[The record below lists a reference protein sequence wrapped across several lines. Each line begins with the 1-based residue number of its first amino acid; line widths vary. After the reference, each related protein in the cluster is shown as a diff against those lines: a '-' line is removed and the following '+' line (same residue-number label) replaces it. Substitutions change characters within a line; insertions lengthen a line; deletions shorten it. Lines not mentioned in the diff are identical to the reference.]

1 MASDRDSQRGDRMS
15 AFPPS
20 LDPMAALHDAIAFSS
35 RDFAEDRFE
44 AWIYGI
50 VVGWDDE
57 DDETG
62 DGGAMDEVAAKVGW
76 TTQQV
81 ATLRKLRTRWRH
93 IESQAPALLRKVTVW
108 PAGG

>member
-1 MASDRDSQRGDRMS
+1 MS
-15 AFPPS
+15 AFPPR
-20 LDPMAALHDAIAFSS
+20 LDPMAALHDAIVFNS
-35 RDFAEDRFE
+35 RDFAESKFE

-62 DGGAMDEVAAKVGW
+62 DAGAMDEVAAKVGW
-76 TTQQV
+76 TAQEV

-93 IESQAPALLRKVTVW
+93 IEAAAPALLREVTQ
-108 PAGG
+108 